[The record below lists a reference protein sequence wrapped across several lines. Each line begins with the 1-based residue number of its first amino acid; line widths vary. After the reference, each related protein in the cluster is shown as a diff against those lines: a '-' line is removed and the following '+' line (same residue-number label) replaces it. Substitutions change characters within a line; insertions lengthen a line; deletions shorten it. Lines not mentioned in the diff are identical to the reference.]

1 MAAITQA
8 EVPQIQPARVPSF
21 WNAVWGWLTTVDA
34 KRIGILYGL
43 SAFIFFLIAG
53 LEAMVMRV
61 QLYQPNERLVSAD
74 VFDQLFTMHGTTMI
88 FLVIMPLGAAF
99 FNYIVPL
106 MIGAR
111 DVAFPRLNAWSYW
124 AFIAGGI
131 LLHISYIFGG
141 APNVGWF
148 GYANLTEVSST
159 PGTASISG
167 SSACSCWA
175 SPRSPRRSTS

>member
-8 EVPQIQPARVPSF
+8 EVPQVQRARVPSF
-21 WNAVWGWLTTVDA
+21 WDAVWSWLTTVDA

-111 DVAFPRLNAWSYW
+111 DVAFPRLNALSYW
-124 AFIAGGI
+124 IY
-131 LLHISYIFGG
+131 LFG
-141 APNVGWF
+141 AITINVGWF
-148 GYANLTEVSST
+148 TG
-159 PGTASISG
+159 
-167 SSACSCWA
+167 
-175 SPRSPRRSTS
+175 